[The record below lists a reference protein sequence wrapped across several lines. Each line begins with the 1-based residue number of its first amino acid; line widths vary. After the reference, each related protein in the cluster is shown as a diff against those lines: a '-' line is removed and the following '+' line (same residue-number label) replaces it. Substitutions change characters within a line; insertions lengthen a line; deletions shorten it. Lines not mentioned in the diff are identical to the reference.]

1 MTVTRAMEVRTM
13 EIQQLLQCPQNNS
26 SAENDNDN
34 DNDNGG
40 TASTVLRPASV
51 LADAG

>member
-13 EIQQLLQCPQNNS
+13 EIPGNRCPQTNS
-26 SAENDNDN
+26 SAENDNHC
-34 DNDNGG
+34 GG

-51 LADAG
+51 LADGG

>member
-13 EIQQLLQCPQNNS
+13 EIQQLLQCPETNS
-26 SAENDNDN
+26 SAENDNDS
-34 DNDNGG
+34 GG

-51 LADAG
+51 LADKG